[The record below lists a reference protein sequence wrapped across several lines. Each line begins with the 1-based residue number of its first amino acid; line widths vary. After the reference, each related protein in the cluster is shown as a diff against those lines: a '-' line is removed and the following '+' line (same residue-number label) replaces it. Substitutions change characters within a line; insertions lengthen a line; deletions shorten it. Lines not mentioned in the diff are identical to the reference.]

1 MTIYHTRKIKTLE
14 PKNNDVQQDAPVE
27 NKDVHNDRREQ

>member
-1 MTIYHTRKIKTLE
+1 MTIYHTSKIMTLE
-14 PKNNDVQQDAPVE
+14 PKNNDVQQNASVE

>member
-1 MTIYHTRKIKTLE
+1 MTIYNTRKIKTLK
-14 PKNNDVQQDAPVE
+14 PKNNDVHQNASVE